1 MKFLMQFE
9 SVNKPITKGGVFE
22 YMNFKDEAE
31 AQLFCLTNTNLFQ
44 VWKVLQ
50 LVGI

>member
-9 SVNKPITKGGVFE
+9 SANKPITKGGVFE
-22 YMNFKDEAE
+22 YKTFKDEAE
-31 AQLFCLTNTNLFQ
+31 AQLFCLTNTNPFQ

-50 LVGI
+50 VVEK